1 MTIKSALSVV
11 ALAAGLV
18 AVPALAQAP
27 KMIGSQTVAEADVE
41 AVKARCLDLQT
52 AAETQS
58 LTTESDSETET
69 EEEAAT
75 DNETSVAGDAA
86 IANEP
91 ALTES
96 PTALSVDLAVVTLED
111 CEAGGWFEQ

>member
-11 ALAAGLV
+11 ALAAGLI
-18 AVPALAQAP
+18 AGPALAQDM
-27 KMIGSQTVAEADVE
+27 MIGTQTVAEADVE

-52 AAETQS
+52 AAETES
-58 LTTESDSETET
+58 LTAESDAETD
-69 EEEAAT
+69 
-75 DNETSVAGDAA
+75 DNETSVAADAE

-96 PTALSVDLAVVTLED
+96 PTALSVDLAAVTLED
-111 CEAGGWFEQ
+111 CEAGAWFDKE

>member
-11 ALAAGLV
+11 ALAAALSAGPV
-18 AVPALAQAP
+18 LAQDM
-27 KMIGSQTVAEADVE
+27 MIGSQTVAEADVE

-52 AAETQS
+52 AAETES
-58 LTTESDSETET
+58 LTAESDSETET
-69 EEEAAT
+69 DDAV
-75 DNETSVAGDAA
+75 DNETAVAGDAE

-96 PTALSVDLAVVTLED
+96 PTALSIDLAVVTLED
-111 CEAGGWFEQ
+111 CEAGGWFDK

>member
-11 ALAAGLV
+11 ALAAGLI
-18 AVPALAQAP
+18 AGPALAQDM
-27 KMIGSQTVAEADVE
+27 MIGTQTVAEADVE

-52 AAETQS
+52 AAETES
-58 LTTESDSETET
+58 LTAESDAEAETD
-69 EEEAAT
+69 
-75 DNETSVAGDAA
+75 DNETSVAADAE

-96 PTALSVDLAVVTLED
+96 PTALSVDLAAVTLED
-111 CEAGGWFEQ
+111 CEAGAWFDKE

>member
-27 KMIGSQTVAEADVE
+27 TMIGSQTVAEADVE

-58 LTTESDSETET
+58 LTTESEVDTET
-69 EEEAAT
+69 ADGTEDE
-75 DNETSVAGDAA
+75 NETSVAGNAA

>member
-11 ALAAGLV
+11 ALAAGLS
-18 AVPALAQAP
+18 AVPVMAQAP
-27 KMIGSQTVAEADVE
+27 TMIGTQTVAEADVE
-41 AVKARCLDLQT
+41 AVKARCLALQT

-58 LTTESDSETET
+58 LVSPSGSEIET
-69 EEEAAT
+69 EEEVEN

-86 IANEP
+86 ISSEP

-111 CEAGGWFEQ
+111 CEAGGWFDN